1 VPSGRRGA
9 MSLGLPS
16 QTHSMRKKS
25 SSQSAFFN
33 WPILI
38 GLVVFLTGAFLALG
52 RGGMNSR
59 LPGTQAL
66 AQKQSG
72 SAWQRFA
79 PTVGPV
85 VVTATGGD
93 TGPTSYATVKAAF
106 DAISAGT
113 HQGAIN
119 IALVGDSTE
128 TVPAVLNAS
137 GAPSSY
143 TSILIQPSGGAA
155 RTVSGVIAAGSPLID
170 LSGADNVTIDGL
182 NSGGNSLT
190 ISNTRVS
197 GSSGTSTILFTNDAS
212 NNAVTR
218 CTVLG
223 SSTSIITGPAGTI
236 LFDASS
242 GTGNNNNTISFCN
255 IGPAGTNLPTKT
267 IMARS
272 TGNRINT
279 GNVIT
284 GNNIF
289 DFFNAT
295 TSVSG
300 ISIQDKNNNWTISNN
315 RIYQTAPRVFT
326 GAALRYAGITL
337 NTSSGAFTVTGNTI
351 GFGAADGT
359 GTTTISGSTNEF
371 RGLDLA
377 NVSTTTPTSV
387 QGNTISGI
395 NQTSAR
401 NATTTTLSAFTAIA
415 LGSTDG
421 RFNVGDVTGNTIG
434 SLDGSS
440 TIVITATSATAG
452 TTPIIGI
459 LDFSQRQTPSPTAL
473 LETSRST
480 LESRGQ
486 PSASVGS
493 MRPLRHHS

>member
-1 VPSGRRGA
+1 
-9 MSLGLPS
+9 
-16 QTHSMRKKS
+16 
-25 SSQSAFFN
+25 
-33 WPILI
+33 
-38 GLVVFLTGAFLALG
+38 
-52 RGGMNSR
+52 
-59 LPGTQAL
+59 
-66 AQKQSG
+66 
-72 SAWQRFA
+72 
-79 PTVGPV
+79 
-85 VVTATGGD
+85 
-93 TGPTSYATVKAAF
+93 
-106 DAISAGT
+106 
-113 HQGAIN
+113 
-119 IALVGDSTE
+119 
-128 TVPAVLNAS
+128 
-137 GAPSSY
+137 
-143 TSILIQPSGGAA
+143 
-155 RTVSGVIAAGSPLID
+155 
-170 LSGADNVTIDGL
+170 
-182 NSGGNSLT
+182 
-190 ISNTRVS
+190 
-197 GSSGTSTILFTNDAS
+197 
-212 NNAVTR
+212 
-218 CTVLG
+218 
-223 SSTSIITGPAGTI
+223 
-236 LFDASS
+236 
-242 GTGNNNNTISFCN
+242 
-255 IGPAGTNLPTKT
+255 
-267 IMARS
+267 MARS

-459 LDFSQRQTPSPTAL
+459 LDFSQRSNTIANSVVGNITINPGVTGATVGFRGIYATTATSQLTTRSTISPTIL
-473 LETSRST
+473 LVITQCTAFTAR
-480 LESRGQ
+480 LMQ
-486 PSASVGS
+486 
-493 MRPLRHHS
+493 